1 MKTKPILYSTEM
13 VQANLAGRKTNTR
26 RIIDEKHYGF
36 LEYAFKNKKN
46 LADWISRT
54 AKYQMGDILWV
65 RETYCSFISQS
76 GEVKRHYKASV
87 SDAFIKACKI
97 YWKPSIH
104 MPKEAARMFLKILNV
119 RVERLQDISEED
131 CIAEGIKMT
140 KKGDVYQDIEDGK
153 LIDKI
158 HDEDYFYFYPSKGD
172 FRDDSYMPKS
182 IFPNAPK
189 TSFYSLWEKINGEG
203 SWNKNPFV
211 WVYEYQIIEKPE
223 NFLS

>member
-1 MKTKPILYSTEM
+1 MKIKPILYSTEM
-13 VQANLAGRKTNTR
+13 VQANIAGRKTNTR

-36 LEYAFKNKKN
+36 LEYAFKNKKD

-54 AKYQMGDILWV
+54 AKYQMGDVLWV
-65 RETYCSFISQS
+65 RETFIDVDQEAEKYFN
-76 GEVKRHYKASV
+76 GVRFHYKADKTFVGCWS
-87 SDAFIKACKI
+87 
-97 YWKPSIH
+97 WRPSIH
-104 MPKEAARMFLKILNV
+104 MPKAAARIFLKILNV

-131 CIAEGIKMT
+131 CIAEGIEMS
-140 KKGDVYQDIEDGK
+140 KKGDVYQDIENGN
-153 LIDKI
+153 LIDKT

-211 WVYEYQIIEKPE
+211 WVYEYEIIGKPK
-223 NFLS
+223 NFLL

>member
-1 MKTKPILYSTEM
+1 MKTKPILFSTEM
-13 VQANLAGRKTNTR
+13 VQVNLAGRKTNTR
-26 RIIDEKHYGF
+26 RVIDEKHFGF

-54 AKYQMGDILWV
+54 AKYQIGDVLWV
-65 RETYCSFISQS
+65 RETFIDVNQQAEKHFS
-76 GEVKRHYKASV
+76 GVRFHYKADGEFV
-87 SDAFIKACKI
+87 GCWP
-97 YWKPSIH
+97 WKPSIH
-104 MPKEAARMFLKILNV
+104 MPKEAARIFLKILNV

-131 CIAEGIKMT
+131 CVAEGIKMI

-158 HDEDYFYFYPSKGD
+158 HDEDCFYFYPSKGD